1 LSSISGYFLRLFPLA
16 KAGIQNIKTSEGICE
31 GECHFGGFGAEV
43 GGGAQSGS
51 QIVSYLFLGLHATRN
66 LDLYIYKSNY
76 LFPFFSG
83 FH

>member
-1 LSSISGYFLRLFPLA
+1 MHKYA
-16 KAGIQNIKTSEGICE
+16 KASVVSVFSGRG
-31 GECHFGGFGAEV
+31 

-51 QIVSYLFLGLHATRN
+51 QIVSYLFLGLHATRK

-83 FH
+83 FHLTDYLTA